1 MLVLDSKMS
10 PARSYLFRFN
20 RYTFLLAFAVFLLS
34 GFFYLLTLSPTVSWI
49 DSGELATICS
59 NLGIAHPTGYPVYT
73 LIGRLFTL
81 LPLGSPLQNLN
92 LLSLFFISFSNLFLF
107 LVLNTIFE
115 LLFPELQR
123 SWRSYISLLSTLIF
137 SFSPTLW
144 SQATSNEVYALNSL
158 LNAILFYLILSQLNL
173 RAKGKLAQ
181 SDKYL
186 NLFFFLYGLSFGNH
200 LSTVL
205 LFPGFIFLFLMVYGK
220 SFFEKKRIF
229 LLLSFFILGISVYL
243 YLPIRSSLNPILNW
257 GDTSSLSNLKRHI
270 SGWQYR
276 VWMFSESSQA
286 FWESFR
292 NYLRLFYSQFPLYFL
307 PWIILGFVIL
317 LKKNWK
323 VFISLLSI
331 FIFTIFYGI
340 NYQIP
345 DIDPYFLPSFLA
357 AAVWLG
363 CGIAWLFSF
372 LHKRKRNVPVFAIAL
387 IVLFSVLP
395 FINLFRNYFKQ
406 DESKNYFAYDYAG
419 NILRSIKKD
428 SIVLTKIWDHYSPWL
443 YLKYVENKRPDVRFI
458 DTELSRRSWYLK
470 YIQQNYPDL
479 YQKSEGE
486 IDRFRAQVYLFE
498 NGKPYDPSVIEK
510 SYVDMIQSFLLKSY
524 PEKPIY
530 ADLMTDEKFLTPFI
544 QFPEGMVFR
553 LQKDMGYYPYSY
565 PELQLRGVLDQ
576 KIYKDDR
583 TLFYLKNYSAMIQNR
598 ISYLV
603 YFKQDSLAQELE
615 GKYQRILKQ
624 LYQ

>member
-1 MLVLDSKMS
+1 MLVLDSKM
-10 PARSYLFRFN
+10 PPTKSYLFRFN
-20 RYTFLLAFAVFLLS
+20 RDTFLLAFAVFLLS
-34 GFFYLLTLSPTVSWI
+34 GFFYLLTFSPTVSWI
-49 DSGELATICS
+49 DSGELATVCTT
-59 NLGIAHPTGYPVYT
+59 LGIAHPTGYPVYT
-73 LIGRLFTL
+73 LIGRLFSL
-81 LPLGSPLQNLN
+81 FPLGSPVQNLN

-115 LLFPELQR
+115 LLFPELQK

-137 SFSPTLW
+137 SFTPTLW

-173 RAKGKLAQ
+173 KSRGKLAQ

-186 NLFFFLYGLSFGNH
+186 YLFFFLYGLSFGNH

-243 YLPIRSSLNPILNW
+243 YLPVRSSLNPVLNW
-257 GDTSSLSNLKRHI
+257 GDPSSLSNLKRHI

-276 VWMFSESSQA
+276 IWMFSESSQA
-286 FWESFR
+286 FWESLK
-292 NYLRLFYSQFPLYFL
+292 NYLHLLYSQFPFYLL
-307 PWIILGFVIL
+307 PWIILGFIIL

-340 NYQIP
+340 NYRIP
-345 DIDPYFLPSFLA
+345 DIGPYFLPSFLV

-363 CGIAWLFSF
+363 CGIAWFFSLLQKRRHDPRAVAVILIILFFS
-372 LHKRKRNVPVFAIAL
+372 LPL
-387 IVLFSVLP
+387 IS
-395 FINLFRNYFKQ
+395 LFRNYFKQ

-443 YLKYVENKRPDVRFI
+443 YLKYVENKRPDVRYI

-470 YIQQNYPDL
+470 YIQQNYPEL
-479 YQKSEGE
+479 YQKSEKE
-486 IDRFRAQVYLFE
+486 INRFREQVYLFE
-498 NGKPYDPSVIEK
+498 NGKPYDPNVIEK

-553 LQKDMGYYPYSY
+553 LQKDIGYYPYSY
-565 PELQLRGVLDQ
+565 PEFQLRGVLDQ

-583 TLFYLKNYSAMIQNR
+583 TLFYLKDYSAMIQNR
-598 ISYLV
+598 ISYLL
-603 YFKQDSLAQELE
+603 YFKQDTLAQNLR
-615 GKYQRILKQ
+615 GKYGELLAQPFN
-624 LYQ
+624 

>member
-1 MLVLDSKMS
+1 MLENKKKLIYSFIIL
-10 PARSYLFRFN
+10 LFPVSIHFK
-20 RYTFLLAFAVFLLS
+20 
-34 GFFYLLTLSPTVSWI
+34 TLSPTVSFI
-49 DSGELATICS
+49 DSGELATVCTT
-59 NLGIAHPTGYPVYT
+59 LGIAHPTGYPIYT
-73 LIGRLFTL
+73 LVGRFFSL
-81 LPLGSPLQNLN
+81 LPLGPPILNLN
-92 LLSLFFISFSNLFLF
+92 LLSLLSVSFANLVSFFVFLT
-107 LVLNTIFE
+107 LFE
-115 LLFPELQR
+115 LLFSDLKANLR
-123 SWRSYISLLSTLIF
+123 RHLAFASALIF
-137 SFSPTLW
+137 SFTPTLW
-144 SQATSNEVYALNSL
+144 SQATTNEVHGLNFL
-158 LNAILFYLILSQLNL
+158 LATLLFYLVLSQINL
-173 RAKGKLAQ
+173 RAQGSAVRCE
-181 SDKYL
+181 KYL
-186 NLFFFLYGLSFGNH
+186 YLFFFLHGLSFGNH
-200 LSTVL
+200 LSTILLVPGFVFLLVMIYRRSLFEPKKLLCLL
-205 LFPGFIFLFLMVYGK
+205 LFFL
-220 SFFEKKRIF
+220 
-229 LLLSFFILGISVYL
+229 LGISVYL
-243 YLPIRSSLNPILNW
+243 YLPLRSSLNPVLNW
-257 GDTSSLSNLKRHI
+257 GDPSSFSNLKRHI

-286 FWESFR
+286 FWESLR

-307 PWIILGFVIL
+307 PWIVLGFIIL

-345 DIDPYFLPSFLA
+345 DIDPYFLPSFLV

-363 CGIAWLFSF
+363 CGIAWLFS
-372 LHKRKRNVPVFAIAL
+372 LLQRRRNDQRTVAVIL
-387 IVLFSVLP
+387 IILFSSLP
-395 FINLFRNYFKQ
+395 IINLFRNYFKQ

-470 YIQQNYPDL
+470 YIQQNYPEL

-510 SYVDMIQSFLLKSY
+510 SYVDMIQSFLLKNY

-553 LQKDMGYYPYSY
+553 LQKDIGYYLYSY
-565 PELQLRGVLDQ
+565 PEFQLRGILDQ

-583 TLFYLKNYSAMIQNR
+583 TLFYLKDYSAMIQNR
-598 ISYLV
+598 ISYLL
-603 YFKQDSLAQELE
+603 YFKQDTLAQNLR
-615 GKYQRILKQ
+615 GKYGELLAQPFR
-624 LYQ
+624 